1 MKSPFQNQIPATFI
15 IIDLYWS
22 KDKDFWSMNKTTT
35 FTIQDY
41 NKTQK
46 NTFYSSQCI
55 QLERKPKHLKYWTMY
70 STYSGRNIPSVF
82 IEGR

>member
-1 MKSPFQNQIPATFI
+1 MKIHSWFITMKSPFQNQIPATFI

-46 NTFYSSQCI
+46 KYFL
-55 QLERKPKHLKYWTMY
+55 QLTMY
-70 STYSGRNIPSVF
+70 PIRKKTKTFKILDNVQYLF
-82 IEGR
+82 W